1 MRVKNVK
8 IAIKSLDD
16 MTKEAMEVMEKLS
29 RGEKVK
35 KHVGVY
41 FENVEAFRKV
51 LTDKRLELLHTIR
64 VKHPFSIYA
73 LSKMLGRDEKNVTG
87 DLNYLKEVGLVELK
101 KSKEGRERTILSVPY
116 EKIQLEISI

>member
-8 IAIKSLDD
+8 IAIKSLEG
-16 MTKEAMEVMEKLS
+16 MAKEAMEVMEKLS

-64 VKHPFSIYA
+64 VKHPFSIYE

-116 EKIQLEISI
+116 EKIHLEISI

>member
-8 IAIKSLDD
+8 IAIKSLEG

-64 VKHPFSIYA
+64 VKHPFSIYE

>member
-8 IAIKSLDD
+8 IAIKSLEG

-64 VKHPFSIYA
+64 VKHPFSIYE

-116 EKIQLEISI
+116 EKIHLEISI

>member
-8 IAIKSLDD
+8 IAIKSLEG

-64 VKHPFSIYA
+64 VKHPLSIYE